1 MANNRKA
8 MNQAWRQNLHR
19 ITQSNSFQNVLKRLY
34 LTDYQRSSS
43 GGTMLR
49 VAVQESI
56 LNAYNKASYA
66 LLHAIESG
74 LNFVII
80 NKSEQVCAFC
90 YLIDMCDLPT
100 TSKEN
105 DETPLNILKNT
116 LLSQS
121 KLYKK
126 YINMN
131 HKYSFGEFIYDG
143 IIMVKPD
150 MLRLKLGNICA
161 ELSTVLAVSVGYKL
175 MKVVTS
181 HPMTIKNATKMSLV
195 NSNAYFECEFTNFS
209 NIILSNGVHMSD
221 YYEKLKKRRGLS
233 DKMMQKIKKDSI
245 WGITFTHFDNMKS
258 KYEDPF
264 ERAMELW
271 QHRANIFFRTKSSDR
286 SRL

>member
-19 ITQSNSFQNVLKRLY
+19 ITQSNSFQNVLKRLD
-34 LTDYQRSSS
+34 LTEYKIVCMEMIHLHEMMNIFSYQRSSS

-126 YINMN
+126 YINLN

-150 MLRLKLGNICA
+150 MLR
-161 ELSTVLAVSVGYKL
+161 
-175 MKVVTS
+175 
-181 HPMTIKNATKMSLV
+181 
-195 NSNAYFECEFTNFS
+195 
-209 NIILSNGVHMSD
+209 
-221 YYEKLKKRRGLS
+221 
-233 DKMMQKIKKDSI
+233 
-245 WGITFTHFDNMKS
+245 
-258 KYEDPF
+258 
-264 ERAMELW
+264 
-271 QHRANIFFRTKSSDR
+271 
-286 SRL
+286 